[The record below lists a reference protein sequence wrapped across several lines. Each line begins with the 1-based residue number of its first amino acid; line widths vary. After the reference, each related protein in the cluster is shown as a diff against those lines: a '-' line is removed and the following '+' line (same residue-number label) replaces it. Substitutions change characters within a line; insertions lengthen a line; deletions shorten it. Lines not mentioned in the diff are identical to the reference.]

1 MFWRNDFKVEVVK
14 SKIFTLLVMI
24 LGLFFIS
31 QINYSA
37 GNSQVK
43 KVKIEY
49 FGRKDCKNCANLEKF
64 LKELSTKRDD
74 FEYVEHKIDE
84 SKDEK
89 AFFDETATKLKLV
102 KGTPIIYVDGHIIQ
116 GFNTAETTGKEI
128 EGLIDSGKTKEKI
141 LSLKEY
147 VESGQAGKGN
157 VSSNGAVCTGD
168 KVCEI
173 PGLTKGAEHQV
184 LVNIPIINKTIDLTN
199 YSLLTMSIVLGTIDG
214 FNPCAMWVLVLF
226 LTALIAVGNKVKMF
240 RVAGLFILAE
250 AVMYFLILN
259 AWIYTWDFVGL
270 DKWVTPIVGIVG
282 IAGGIFFIK
291 NYLKK
296 GDTLECEVTDLEQ
309 RAKIS
314 RKVKDIANKPFTLL
328 TALAIIGLALS
339 VNVIEFA
346 CSIGIPQTYTK
357 ILQINEVP
365 FWARQFYTFIYIIGY
380 MIDDIIVFWFA
391 LMSINKL
398 QLTTKYSKW
407 VNLFGGILMI
417 ILGLIMLIKPSLIIM

>member
-1 MFWRNDFKVEVVK
+1 MVWRKDFNIGIEKSRFFALMIMLFGIFW
-14 SKIFTLLVMI
+14 
-24 LGLFFIS
+24 IS
-31 QINYSA
+31 QIGYSD
-37 GNSQVK
+37 GNSQSK

-84 SKDEK
+84 SKEEK
-89 AFFDETATKLKLV
+89 VFFDKTTSKLKLV
-102 KGTPIIYVDGHIIQ
+102 KGTPIIYINGHIIQ
-116 GFNTAETTGKEI
+116 GFNTADTTGKEI
-128 EGLIDSGKTKEKI
+128 ENLINSGKTKDKI
-141 LSLKEY
+141 LTLKEY
-147 VESGQAGKGN
+147 VESGQTGN

-168 KVCEI
+168 TVCEV
-173 PGLTKGAEHQV
+173 PGLTKGAENQV
-184 LVNIPIINKTIDLTN
+184 LVNIPIINKTVDLTN
-199 YSLLTMSIVLGTIDG
+199 YSLLTMSIILGTIDG

-250 AVMYFLILN
+250 AVMYFFILN
-259 AWIYTWDFVGL
+259 AWIYAWDFVGL
-270 DKWVTPIVGIVG
+270 DKWVTPLVGIVG
-282 IAGGIFFIK
+282 IIGGIFFIR

-296 GDTLECEVTDLEQ
+296 GDTLECEVTDFEQ

-314 RKVKDIANKPFTLL
+314 KKIKDIANKPFTLL

-346 CSIGIPQTYTK
+346 CSVGIPQTYTK

-365 FWARQFYTFIYIIGY
+365 FWTRQFYTFIYIIGY
-380 MIDDIIVFWFA
+380 MVDDIIVFGFA

-417 ILGLIMLIKPSLIIM
+417 ILGLIMLIKPSLLIM

>member
-1 MFWRNDFKVEVVK
+1 MFWRKDFNIGIEKNRFFALMIMLFG
-14 SKIFTLLVMI
+14 IFC
-24 LGLFFIS
+24 IS
-31 QINYSA
+31 QIGYSA
-37 GNSQVK
+37 GNSQAK

-64 LKELSTKRDD
+64 LKELSAKRYD
-74 FEYVEHKIDE
+74 FEYVEHKIDK
-84 SKDEK
+84 SKEEK
-89 AFFDETATKLKLV
+89 AFFDETTSKLKLV
-102 KGTPIIYVDGHIIQ
+102 KGTPIIYIDGHIIQ
-116 GFNTAETTGKEI
+116 GFNTADTTGKEI
-128 EGLIDSGKTKEKI
+128 ESLINSAKAKDKI
-141 LSLKEY
+141 LTLKEY
-147 VESGQAGKGN
+147 LESGQAGN

-168 KVCEI
+168 TVCEV
-173 PGLTKGAEHQV
+173 PGLTKGAENQV
-184 LVNIPIINKTIDLTN
+184 LVNIPIINKTVDLTN
-199 YSLLTMSIVLGTIDG
+199 YSLFTMSLILGTIDG

-226 LTALIAVGNKVKMF
+226 LTALIAVGNKIKMF
-240 RVAGLFILAE
+240 RVAGLFIFAE
-250 AVMYFLILN
+250 AAMYFFILN
-259 AWIYTWDFVGL
+259 AWIYAWDFVGL
-270 DKWVTPIVGIVG
+270 DKWVTPLVGIIG

-296 GDTLECEVTDLEQ
+296 GDTLECEVTDFEQ

-314 RKVKDIANKPFTLL
+314 KKIKDIANKPFTLL

-346 CSIGIPQTYTK
+346 CSVGIPQTYTK

-365 FWARQFYTFIYIIGY
+365 FWTRQFYTFIYIIGY
-380 MIDDIIVFWFA
+380 MVDDIIVFGFA

-417 ILGLIMLIKPSLIIM
+417 ILGLIMLIKPSLLIM

>member
-1 MFWRNDFKVEVVK
+1 MFWRKDFKAGIEK
-14 SKIFTLLVMI
+14 SRFFALMIVIFGI
-24 LGLFFIS
+24 FCIS
-31 QINYSA
+31 QVGYSA

-64 LKELSTKRDD
+64 LKELSAKRDD
-74 FEYVEHKIDE
+74 FEYVEHKIDKSRE
-84 SKDEK
+84 EK
-89 AFFDETATKLKLV
+89 AFFDETTSKLKLV
-102 KGTPIIYVDGHIIQ
+102 KGTPIIYIDGHIIQ
-116 GFNTAETTGKEI
+116 GFNTADTTGKEI
-128 EGLIDSGKTKEKI
+128 ESLINSAKAKDKI
-141 LSLKEY
+141 LTLKEY
-147 VESGQAGKGN
+147 LESGQAGN

-168 KVCEI
+168 TVCEV
-173 PGLTKGAEHQV
+173 PGLTKGAENQV
-184 LVNIPIINKTIDLTN
+184 LVNIPIINKTVDLTN
-199 YSLLTMSIVLGTIDG
+199 YSLFTISLILGTIDG

-226 LTALIAVGNKVKMF
+226 LTALIAVGNKIKMF
-240 RVAGLFILAE
+240 RVAGLFIFAE
-250 AVMYFLILN
+250 AAMYFFILN
-259 AWIYTWDFVGL
+259 AWIYAWDFVGL
-270 DKWVTPIVGIVG
+270 DKWVTPLVGIIG
-282 IAGGIFFIK
+282 IAGGIFFIR

-296 GDTLECEVTDLEQ
+296 GDTLECEVTDFEQ

-314 RKVKDIANKPFTLL
+314 KKIKDIANKPFTLL

-346 CSIGIPQTYTK
+346 CSVGIPQTYTK

-365 FWARQFYTFIYIIGY
+365 FWTRQFYTFIYIIGY
-380 MIDDIIVFWFA
+380 MVDDIIVFGFA

-417 ILGLIMLIKPSLIIM
+417 ILGLIMLIKPSLLIM

>member
-1 MFWRNDFKVEVVK
+1 MFWRKDFNIGIEK
-14 SKIFTLLVMI
+14 SRFFAFMIMLFGIFW
-24 LGLFFIS
+24 IS
-31 QINYSA
+31 QIGYSA
-37 GNSQVK
+37 GNSQSK

-84 SKDEK
+84 SKEEK
-89 AFFDETATKLKLV
+89 VFFDETTSKLKLV
-102 KGTPIIYVDGHIIQ
+102 KGTPIIYIDGHIIQ
-116 GFNTAETTGKEI
+116 GFNTADTTGKEI
-128 EGLIDSGKTKEKI
+128 ENLINSAKAKDKI
-141 LSLKEY
+141 LTLKEY
-147 VESGQAGKGN
+147 LESGQAGN

-168 KVCEI
+168 TVCEV
-173 PGLTKGAEHQV
+173 PGLTKGAENQV

-199 YSLLTMSIVLGTIDG
+199 YSLFTMSLILGTIDG

-240 RVAGLFILAE
+240 RVAGLFIMAE
-250 AVMYFLILN
+250 AVMYFFILN
-259 AWIYTWDFVGL
+259 AWIYAWDFVGL
-270 DKWVTPIVGIVG
+270 DKWVTPLVGIVG
-282 IAGGIFFIK
+282 IIGGIFFIR

-296 GDTLECEVTDLEQ
+296 GDTLECEVTDFEQ

-314 RKVKDIANKPFTLL
+314 KKIKDIANKPFTLL

-346 CSIGIPQTYTK
+346 CSVGIPQTYTK

-365 FWARQFYTFIYIIGY
+365 FWTRQFYTFIYIIGY
-380 MIDDIIVFWFA
+380 MIDDIIVFGFA
-391 LMSINKL
+391 LMSVNKL

-417 ILGLIMLIKPSLIIM
+417 ILGLIMLIKPSLLIM

>member
-1 MFWRNDFKVEVVK
+1 MFWRKDFNIGIEK
-14 SKIFTLLVMI
+14 SRFFALMIVIFGI
-24 LGLFFIS
+24 FCIS
-31 QINYSA
+31 QIGYSA
-37 GNSQVK
+37 GNSQAK

-84 SKDEK
+84 SKEEK
-89 AFFDETATKLKLV
+89 VFFDETTSKLKLV
-102 KGTPIIYVDGHIIQ
+102 KGTPIIYIDGHIIQ
-116 GFNTAETTGKEI
+116 GFNTADTTGKEI
-128 EGLIDSGKTKEKI
+128 ENLINSGKTKDKI
-141 LSLKEY
+141 LTLKEY
-147 VESGQAGKGN
+147 VESGQTGN

-168 KVCEI
+168 TVCEV
-173 PGLTKGAEHQV
+173 PGLTKGAENQV
-184 LVNIPIINKTIDLTN
+184 LVNIPIINKTVDLTN
-199 YSLLTMSIVLGTIDG
+199 YSLLTMSIILGTIDG

-250 AVMYFLILN
+250 AVMYFFILN
-259 AWIYTWDFVGL
+259 AWIYAWDFVGL

-282 IAGGIFFIK
+282 IIGGIFFIR

-296 GDTLECEVTDLEQ
+296 GDTLECEVTDFEQ

-314 RKVKDIANKPFTLL
+314 KKIKDIANKPFTLL

-346 CSIGIPQTYTK
+346 CSVGIPQTYTK

-365 FWARQFYTFIYIIGY
+365 FWTRQFYTFIYIIGY
-380 MIDDIIVFWFA
+380 MIDDIIVFGFA
-391 LMSINKL
+391 LMSVNKL

-417 ILGLIMLIKPSLIIM
+417 ILGLIMLIKPSLLIM

>member
-1 MFWRNDFKVEVVK
+1 MVWRKDFNIGIEK
-14 SKIFTLLVMI
+14 SRFFALMIVIFGI
-24 LGLFFIS
+24 FCIS
-31 QINYSA
+31 QIGYSA
-37 GNSQVK
+37 GNSQAK

-84 SKDEK
+84 SKEEK
-89 AFFDETATKLKLV
+89 AFFDETASKLKLV
-102 KGTPIIYVDGHIIQ
+102 KGTPIIYIDGHIIQ
-116 GFNTAETTGKEI
+116 GFNTADTTGKEI
-128 EGLIDSGKTKEKI
+128 ESLINLGKTKDKI
-141 LSLKEY
+141 LTLKEY
-147 VESGQAGKGN
+147 LESGQAGN

-168 KVCEI
+168 TVCEV
-173 PGLTKGAEHQV
+173 PGLTKGAENQV
-184 LVNIPIINKTIDLTN
+184 LVNIPIINKTVDLTN
-199 YSLLTMSIVLGTIDG
+199 YSLFTMSLILGTIDG

-250 AVMYFLILN
+250 AVMYFFILN
-259 AWIYTWDFVGL
+259 AWIYAWDFVGL
-270 DKWVTPIVGIVG
+270 DKWVTPLVGIVG
-282 IAGGIFFIK
+282 IIGGIFFIR

-296 GDTLECEVTDLEQ
+296 GDTLECEVTDFEQ

-314 RKVKDIANKPFTLL
+314 KKIKDIANKPFTLL

-346 CSIGIPQTYTK
+346 CSVGIPQTYTK

-365 FWARQFYTFIYIIGY
+365 FWTRQFYTFIYIIGY
-380 MIDDIIVFWFA
+380 MIDDIIVFGFA
-391 LMSINKL
+391 LMSVNKL

-417 ILGLIMLIKPSLIIM
+417 ILGLIMLIKPSLLIM

>member
-1 MFWRNDFKVEVVK
+1 MVWRKDFNIGIEKSRFFALMIMLFGIFW
-14 SKIFTLLVMI
+14 
-24 LGLFFIS
+24 IS
-31 QINYSA
+31 QIGYSD
-37 GNSQVK
+37 GNSQSK

-84 SKDEK
+84 SKEEK
-89 AFFDETATKLKLV
+89 AFFDETTSKLKLV
-102 KGTPIIYVDGHIIQ
+102 KGTPIIYIDGHIIQ
-116 GFNTAETTGKEI
+116 GFNTADTTGKEI
-128 EGLIDSGKTKEKI
+128 ENLINSGKTKDKI
-141 LSLKEY
+141 LTLKEY
-147 VESGQAGKGN
+147 VESGQTGN

-168 KVCEI
+168 TVCEV
-173 PGLTKGAEHQV
+173 PGLTKGAENQV
-184 LVNIPIINKTIDLTN
+184 LVNIPIINKTVDLTN
-199 YSLLTMSIVLGTIDG
+199 YSLLTMSIILGTIDG

-250 AVMYFLILN
+250 AVMYFFILN
-259 AWIYTWDFVGL
+259 AWIYAWDFVGL
-270 DKWVTPIVGIVG
+270 DKWVTPLVGIVG
-282 IAGGIFFIK
+282 IIGGIFFIR

-296 GDTLECEVTDLEQ
+296 GDTLECEVTDFEQ

-314 RKVKDIANKPFTLL
+314 KKIKDIANKPFTLL

-346 CSIGIPQTYTK
+346 CSVGIPQTYTK

-365 FWARQFYTFIYIIGY
+365 FWTRQFYTFIYIIGY
-380 MIDDIIVFWFA
+380 MVDDIIVFGFA

-417 ILGLIMLIKPSLIIM
+417 ILGLIMLIKPSLLIM

>member
-1 MFWRNDFKVEVVK
+1 MVWRKDFNIGIEK
-14 SKIFTLLVMI
+14 SRFFALIIVIFGI
-24 LGLFFIS
+24 FCIS
-31 QINYSA
+31 QIGYSA
-37 GNSQVK
+37 GNSQAK

-64 LKELSTKRDD
+64 LKELSAKRDD
-74 FEYVEHKIDE
+74 FEYVEHKIDKSRE
-84 SKDEK
+84 EK
-89 AFFDETATKLKLV
+89 AFFDETTSKLKLV
-102 KGTPIIYVDGHIIQ
+102 KGTPIIYIDGHIIQ
-116 GFNTAETTGKEI
+116 GFNTADTTGKEI
-128 EGLIDSGKTKEKI
+128 ESLIDSAKAKDKI
-141 LSLKEY
+141 LTLKEY
-147 VESGQAGKGN
+147 LESGQAGN

-168 KVCEI
+168 TVCEV
-173 PGLTKGAEHQV
+173 PGLTKGAENQV
-184 LVNIPIINKTIDLTN
+184 LVNIPIINKTVDLTN
-199 YSLLTMSIVLGTIDG
+199 YSLFTMSLILGTIDG

-250 AVMYFLILN
+250 AVMYFFILN
-259 AWIYTWDFVGL
+259 AWIYAWDFVGL
-270 DKWVTPIVGIVG
+270 DKWVTPLVGIVG
-282 IAGGIFFIK
+282 IIGGIFFIR

-296 GDTLECEVTDLEQ
+296 GDTLECEVTDFEQ

-314 RKVKDIANKPFTLL
+314 KKIKDIANKPFTLL

-346 CSIGIPQTYTK
+346 CSVGIPQTYTK

-365 FWARQFYTFIYIIGY
+365 FWTRQFYTFIYIIGY
-380 MIDDIIVFWFA
+380 MVDDIIVFGFA

-417 ILGLIMLIKPSLIIM
+417 ILGLIMLIKPSLLIM